1 MTDLVLGPLLRYVS
15 DSAATVW
22 LEADGPCLV
31 EILGHRSETFQVNGR
46 HYAIIAITGLAPGS
60 CVEYDV
66 QLDGVRRW
74 PRADGEWPAPRIRS
88 LPREGPIDL
97 VFGSCRVTRQHRSPY
112 TLSPDEHELGTGVD
126 ALYAL
131 AMRMRAQQPDGWP
144 HMLLLLGD
152 QVYADEVSPET
163 AEFIRARR
171 DVSQP
176 PGLEVAG
183 FEEYA
188 RLYREAWGD
197 PTLRW
202 LLSTLPT
209 AMIFDDHDVH
219 DDWNTSAAWKANM
232 RSQPWWPERIAG
244 ALETYWIYQHIGNLP
259 PAELERDPLL
269 CRVRAAAD
277 AGPPMREFAL
287 AAECEGGGGLWSFVR
302 DLAGS
307 RLVVLDGREGR
318 ILDEGHREMFDEDE
332 WRWLAEQ
339 TSGDFDH
346 LVLANT
352 LPVLIA
358 PTFHYLEALNEAVC
372 AGAWGP
378 LAARLGEWLRQA
390 LDLEHW
396 AAFQSSFHRLLALT
410 REVGAGRRGS
420 APASILFLGGDVHQG
435 FLHEV
440 AFRRPAGVRSAVY
453 QAVCSPFRNQL
464 SRHERALLR
473 AGYRRRCSPGCCA
486 GWLTRSA
493 SWIPRPAGGWPRI
506 RPSTTSWPPSAS
518 TAGKPRCGSSAPAR
532 VTAPI
537 PSSKPRS
544 SAASPETGSS

>member
-1 MTDLVLGPLLRYVS
+1 MTDLLIGPMLRYVS
-15 DSAATVW
+15 DTAATIW

-46 HYAIIAITGLAPGS
+46 HYAIVAIGGLAPGS
-60 CVEYDV
+60 CVDYDV
-66 QLDGVRRW
+66 QLDGIRRW
-74 PRADGEWPAPRIRS
+74 PEVDGDWPPSRIRT
-88 LPREGPIDL
+88 LPRAGPIEL
-97 VFGSCRVTRQHRSPY
+97 VFGSCRVTRPHRPPY
-112 TLSPDEHELGTGVD
+112 TLSPDEHALGAGVD

-131 AMRMRAQQPDGWP
+131 ALRMRGQDVDRWP
-144 HMLLLLGD
+144 HMLLLIGD

-171 DVSQP
+171 DVSRP

-219 DDWNTSAAWKANM
+219 DDWNTSAAWKATM
-232 RSQPWWPERIAG
+232 RAQPWWTERITG
-244 ALETYWIYQHIGNLP
+244 ALATYWIYQHLGNIP
-259 PAELERDPLL
+259 PADLERDPLL
-269 CRVRAAAD
+269 KRVRAAAD
-277 AGPPMREFAL
+277 AGPLLREFAL
-287 AAECEGGGGLWSFVR
+287 AEDNVGGGGLWSFAR
-302 DLAGS
+302 DLAGT

-318 ILDEGHREMFDEDE
+318 VLDEGHRDMLDEAE
-332 WRWLAEQ
+332 WSWLVEQ
-339 TSGDFDH
+339 TTGDFDH

-352 LPVLIA
+352 LPVLLA
-358 PTFHYLEALNEAVC
+358 PTFHYLEAFDEAVC
-372 AGAWGP
+372 GGAWGST
-378 LAARLGEWLRQA
+378 AARLGEWLRQA

-435 FLHEV
+435 YLHEV
-440 AFRRPAGVRSAVY
+440 AFRAPARVRSAVY

-464 SRHERALLR
+464 SRTERALLKVGHRSNVLRR
-473 AGYRRRCSPGCCA
+473 ALRRLALAVGVVDPEA
-486 GWLTRSA
+486 GWRLAQRPTFDNQLATLRLDGRRA
-493 SWIPRPAGGWPRI
+493 SLRIEHTNPGDGTDPALE
-506 RPSTTSWPPSAS
+506 TSLERQLA
-518 TAGKPRCGSSAPAR
+518 
-532 VTAPI
+532 
-537 PSSKPRS
+537 
-544 SAASPETGSS
+544 